1 MGSEKVKRDLYCRGM
16 ISIGRDLLILKEI
29 FWGGGKEEEIERV
42 FVISIF
48 GKGKE

>member
-29 FWGGGKEEEIERV
+29 FLGREGRGD
-42 FVISIF
+42 
-48 GKGKE
+48 